1 MAALGIHDRR
11 QQLLGLGEVER
22 AQLDPLHIAL
32 AGREVGPGQPR
43 RRLSVPEGERE
54 KHRRARTPTQKMG
67 EQLER
72 RLVGPVHVVERENHG
87 PSGGE
92 QLEQCA
98 DGCER

>member
-1 MAALGIHDRR
+1 
-11 QQLLGLGEVER
+11 
-22 AQLDPLHIAL
+22 
-32 AGREVGPGQPR
+32 
-43 RRLSVPEGERE
+43 
-54 KHRRARTPTQKMG
+54 MG